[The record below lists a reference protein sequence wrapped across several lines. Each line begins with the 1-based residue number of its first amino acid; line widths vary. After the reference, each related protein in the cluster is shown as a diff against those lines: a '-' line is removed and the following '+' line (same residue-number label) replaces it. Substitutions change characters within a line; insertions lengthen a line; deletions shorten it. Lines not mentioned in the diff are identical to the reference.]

1 MQQFNSAIIIIEV
14 YIKDIKLVIR
24 EPKIF
29 HFNYDLPGN
38 IEKNLKYEIDLI
50 IKLIESLAKYKLK
63 NKIKQTLSRY
73 KHGNNIHE
81 HIKQQNEWTTQICFQ
96 YLKD

>member
-1 MQQFNSAIIIIEV
+1 MQQFNSAIIRIEV

-38 IEKNLKYEIDLI
+38 IEKNLKYEIDFI
-50 IKLIESLAKYKLK
+50 IKLIESLAKHKLK

-81 HIKQQNEWTTQICFQ
+81 HRKQQSE
-96 YLKD
+96 